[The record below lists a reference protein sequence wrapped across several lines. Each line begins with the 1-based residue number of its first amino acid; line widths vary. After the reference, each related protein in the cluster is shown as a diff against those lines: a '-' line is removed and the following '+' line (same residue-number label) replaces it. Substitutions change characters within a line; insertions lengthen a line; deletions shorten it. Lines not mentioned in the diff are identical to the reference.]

1 MNPRKVVLFANTDW
15 YLYHFRLSFASRL
28 RDEGYE
34 VVLLSPEG
42 QYSERLIE
50 LGFRWHAV
58 PMHRRSL
65 NPLRELRLIL
75 WLAEF
80 LARERAG
87 IIHGFTIKGAVYG
100 ALAAKLAS
108 VPVRI
113 NAIDGMGYVFTSNG
127 IKARVLRPMVR
138 QVMRLAFRGGSSALI
153 LQNPDDVALF
163 MQARIVDKE
172 AVRVVRGA
180 GVDFRRFMPRQ
191 ETTGGEAAPLRVLL
205 AARLI
210 REKGIEDYA
219 EAARI
224 LKHENRTIRFLL
236 AGAPDEGNPTAIGLD
251 VVRRWTEEGLVE
263 WLGHVHDMPALL
275 SNVDVVAL
283 PSYYR
288 EGLPTTL
295 VEGAACALPLIT
307 TDGPGCR
314 EVVSRN
320 GEDGL
325 IVPARDARA
334 LADAIRLLDDDR
346 ALARKLGLAA
356 HEKGLR
362 EFDERVVL
370 DKLLTTYRELGTLR
384 RRPPMMQSE
393 SA

>member
-15 YLYHFRLSFASRL
+15 YLYHFRLSLASRL
-28 RDEGYE
+28 QEEGYE
-34 VVLLSPEG
+34 VILLSPEG

-58 PMHRRSL
+58 PMRRRSL
-65 NPLRELRLIL
+65 NPWRELMLIQ
-75 WLAEF
+75 WLAQF
-80 LARERAG
+80 FARERPG
-87 IIHGFTIKGAVYG
+87 IVHGFTIKGAVYG
-100 ALAAKLAS
+100 SLAAKLAS

-127 IKARVLRPMVR
+127 IKARMLRPMVR
-138 QVMRLAFRGGSSALI
+138 QVMRLAFQGRSCALI
-153 LQNPDDVALF
+153 LQNPDDMKLF
-163 MQARIVDKE
+163 RQAKIVDE
-172 AVRVVRGA
+172 RSVRIVRGA
-180 GVDFRRFMPRQ
+180 GVDFTRFVPRP
-191 ETTGGEAAPLRVLL
+191 EATGDTAAPLRVLL

-224 LKHENRTIRFLL
+224 LKRENRTVRFLL
-236 AGAPDEGNPTAIGLD
+236 AGVPDEGNPAAIGLD
-251 VVRRWTEEGLVE
+251 VVRGWAEQGLVE
-263 WLGHVHDMPALL
+263 WLGHVHDMPKLL
-275 SNVDVVAL
+275 ADVDVVAL

-325 IVPARDARA
+325 IVPPRDGRA

-356 HEKGLR
+356 REKGLR
-362 EFDERVVL
+362 EFDETVVL
-370 DKLLTTYRELGTLR
+370 DKLLSTYRELGALR
-384 RRPPMMQSE
+384 RRPRMMQAE

>member
-15 YLYHFRLSFASRL
+15 YLYNFRLSLAKRL

-42 QYSERLIE
+42 KYGPQMIE
-50 LGFRWHAV
+50 QGFRWQPV
-58 PMHRRSL
+58 PMERRSL
-65 NPLRELRLIL
+65 NPWRELMLIQ
-75 WLAEF
+75 WLAQF
-80 LARERAG
+80 FARERPG
-87 IIHGFTIKGAVYG
+87 IVHGFTIKGAVYG
-100 ALAAKLAS
+100 SIAAKLAS

-113 NAIDGMGYVFTSNG
+113 NAIDGMGYVFTSNTA
-127 IKARVLRPMVR
+127 KARMLRPMVR
-138 QVMRLAFRGGSSALI
+138 HVMKLAFQGKSCALI
-153 LQNPDDVALF
+153 LQNPDDVSLF
-163 MQARIVDKE
+163 KE
-172 AVRVVRGA
+172 AKIVHDRTIRVVRGA
-180 GVDFRRFMPRQ
+180 GVDFKRFVPR
-191 ETTGGEAAPLRVLL
+191 EEAAREPGQPLRVLL

-210 REKGIEDYA
+210 REKGIEEYA

-224 LKHENRTIRFLL
+224 LKSEKRSVRFLL
-236 AGAPDEGNPTAIGLD
+236 AGSPDEGNPAAISVD
-251 VVRRWTEEGLVE
+251 KVRRWADEGLIE
-263 WLGHVHDMPALL
+263 WLGHVSDMPALL
-275 SNVDVVAL
+275 SEIDVVAL

-325 IVPARDARA
+325 IVPPRDGRA

-346 ALARKLGLAA
+346 GLARKLGLAA

-362 EFDERVVL
+362 EFDETVVL
-370 DKLLTTYRELGTLR
+370 DKLLATYRELGSR
-384 RRPPMMQSE
+384 RRGPQIMQAE

>member
-15 YLYHFRLSFASRL
+15 YLYHFRLSLMKRL
-28 RDEGYE
+28 RDDGYE
-34 VVLLSPEG
+34 IVLLSPPGEYA
-42 QYSERLIE
+42 QKLLD

-58 PMHRRSL
+58 PMQRRSL
-65 NPLRELRLIL
+65 NPWRELMLIQ
-75 WLAEF
+75 WLAQF
-80 LARERAG
+80 FARERPG
-87 IIHGFTIKGAVYG
+87 IVHGFTIKGAVYG
-100 ALAAKLAS
+100 SLAAKLAS
-108 VPVRI
+108 VPVCI
-113 NAIDGMGYVFTSNG
+113 NAIDGMGYVFTSNTA
-127 IKARVLRPMVR
+127 KARMLRPMVR
-138 QVMRLAFRGGSSALI
+138 QVMKLAFHGPSCALI
-153 LQNPDDVALF
+153 LQNPDDAMLF
-163 MQARIVDKE
+163 RQAKIVEDRAMRI
-172 AVRVVRGA
+172 VRGA
-180 GVDFRRFMPRQ
+180 GVDFKRFTPRE
-191 ETTGGEAAPLRVLL
+191 ETAGEPQQPLRILV

-224 LKHENRTIRFLL
+224 LKAENRSIRFLL
-236 AGAPDEGNPTAIGLD
+236 AGAPDEGNPAA
-251 VVRRWTEEGLVE
+251 VSVKAVRRWVDEGLIE
-263 WLGHVHDMPALL
+263 YLGHVSDMPALL
-275 SNVDVVAL
+275 SEVDVVAL

-325 IVPARDARA
+325 IVPPRDARA

-346 ALARKLGLAA
+346 ALARKLGRAA

-362 EFDERVVL
+362 EFDETVVL
-370 DKLLTTYRELGTLR
+370 DKLLATYRELGAR
-384 RRPPMMQSE
+384 RRGAPIMHAE